1 MAQNVSLMNN
11 VSSIVIGI
19 VLLSAGFWFVF
30 SGRTR
35 ETVVGV
41 MCMIVGT
48 FFVAT
53 MLADFV
59 WGSV

>member
-1 MAQNVSLMNN
+1 MTHNVFAMNN
-11 VSSIVIGI
+11 VSSIVIGV
-19 VLLSAGFWFVF
+19 VLLSAGIWLVF

-59 WGSV
+59 WGYV